1 MTFGFSRRPPARCHF
16 LPRLV
21 AGSLLWAALL
31 CSLIQGAGAAPPPG
45 ETAVPLGR
53 LVAVGQHRLHLYC
66 SGTGTPTVV
75 LEAGL
80 GGNHLDWIRA
90 QPELSK
96 TTQVCSYDRA
106 GYGWSE
112 PGPKPRTVERISGE
126 LQLLLRNAGIGG
138 PIILVG
144 HSFGGMLSLY
154 YTAHNADQVIGLVL
168 IDSMHPDQYERFH
181 DVGVE
186 VPVEPARGIIHATP
200 EVLTFGIPEAYRAL
214 AHQLARREST
224 RSSMFN
230 ELRNIRESMA
240 QVKAAPPTAVVR
252 AEVILHGRRE
262 WDRLYGDGRMEDL
275 WIRLQAD
282 LARQIGATRLVV
294 ASRSG
299 HQVALEDPALVE
311 KIVAGVIRDLRA
323 ASD

>member
-1 MTFGFSRRPPARCHF
+1 MVSLPARRRGS
-16 LPRLV
+16 PRLRLG
-21 AGSLLWAALL
+21 AGF
-31 CSLIQGAGAAPPPG
+31 AGAAPPPG

-106 GYGWSE
+106 GYGWS
-112 PGPKPRTVERISGE
+112 TVERISGE